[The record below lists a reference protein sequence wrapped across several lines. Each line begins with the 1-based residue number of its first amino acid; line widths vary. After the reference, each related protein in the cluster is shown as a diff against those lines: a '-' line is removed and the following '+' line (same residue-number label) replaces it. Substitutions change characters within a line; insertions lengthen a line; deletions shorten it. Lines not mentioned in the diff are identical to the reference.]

1 MQISA
6 AKFRA
11 MCLTLIERVAETRE
25 PVIITK
31 RGKVVAR
38 LVPDHDKPR
47 GLGKGRGSFEI
58 LCSDEELF
66 RLGAGQPWRSIRYGS
81 RPSIVTR

>member
-6 AKFRA
+6 AKFEAR
-11 MCLTLIERVAETRE
+11 CLELIDRVAETGE

-38 LVPDHDKPR
+38 LVFDRGKPR
-47 GLGKGRGSFEI
+47 GLGKGRGSIEI

-66 RLGAGQPWRSIRYGS
+66 QLGAEESWDAG
-81 RPSIVTR
+81 T